1 MGISSGIYYILYYP
15 LYLFG
20 LQELMGSVNDRFIC
34 INSTSMDLKV
44 LWAPFIDNFKIP
56 YLTNFFGHR
65 KAWLLIIQSFLGLSI
80 LLLGYSNPSNYL
92 EFTAICSLMVAF
104 FQHLRI

>member
-1 MGISSGIYYILYYP
+1 
-15 LYLFG
+15 
-20 LQELMGSVNDRFIC
+20 
-34 INSTSMDLKV
+34 MDLKV
-44 LWAPFIDNFKIP
+44 FVGTFIDNFKIP

-80 LLLGYSNPSNYL
+80 FTLGYSNPSNYL

-104 FQHLRI
+104 FSASQDIVVDAFRIEILDDNSQGAAAAMTQL